1 MVNGYTPVNL
11 KEALRLRAERPAE
24 RPLVP
29 YAGGTDLMVKEER
42 PGLEPREYLFLHK
55 IDELRQVREEADLI
69 RFGAASTFTELLK
82 NDKTPP
88 LLKEALSRIAAPA
101 IRNTGTIGGNIG
113 NGSAKADSALIFFV
127 TDSSVRLVSEKGE
140 RVLPI
145 RDFYQG
151 RQKLD
156 LHNDELIAEVLM
168 PKKWLAGY
176 SYHKVGA
183 RKALAISRVSFAGLF
198 ALSAGVIAHVA
209 AAFGAVSDVIIRR
222 ADIDAMLIGKTL
234 DEAASLR
241 EAYLASY
248 EKAIVPTSGR
258 VSSTYRKQV
267 CLNLLG
273 DFLATNGV

>member
-1 MVNGYTPVNL
+1 MVNGYTPSNL
-11 KEALRLRAERPAE
+11 KEALQLRAQLRAEK
-24 RPLVP
+24 PLIP

-42 PGLEPREYLFLHK
+42 PGEYLFLHK
-55 IDELRQVREEADLI
+55 LDELRQVREDAEVI
-69 RFGAASTFTELLK
+69 RLGAACTFTELLK
-82 NDKTPP
+82 NDKTPL

-113 NGSAKADSALIFFV
+113 NGSAKADSALIFFA

-145 RDFYQG
+145 KDFYLG

-168 PKKWLAGY
+168 PKKWLASY
-176 SYHKVGA
+176 YYHKVGA
-183 RKALAISRVSFAGLF
+183 RKALAISRVSFAALF
-198 ALSAGVIAHVA
+198 ALEGTVIAHVA

-222 ADIDAMLIGKTL
+222 NDLDALLIGKTL
-234 DEAASLR
+234 KEAATLR

-248 EKAIVPTSGR
+248 DKAIVPTSGR
-258 VSSTYRKQV
+258 VSSSYRKQV

-273 DFLATNGV
+273 DFLTTNGV